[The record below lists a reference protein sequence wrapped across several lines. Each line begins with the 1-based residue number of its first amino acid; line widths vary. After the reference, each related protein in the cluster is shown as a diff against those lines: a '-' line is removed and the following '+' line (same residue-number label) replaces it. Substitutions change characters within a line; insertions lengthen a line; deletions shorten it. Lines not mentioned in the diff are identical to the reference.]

1 MILSPVTI
9 WKKFDLTQALNAET
23 EAETLTPAGFVAQNV
38 RLDGHLLADG
48 GRVKIFARFTK
59 PHGSEA
65 APALLLLPDADDD
78 GAELADYFAAKGY
91 ATLIP
96 DYCGRRGGKGT
107 GKVTKSDTAANEAD
121 AAKEEEIAA
130 EAKKITAEENTDG
143 GKKNYTVY
151 PEAADYANYEVSGAP
166 AYLESESVENSAW
179 MEWAYVALYALEYLK
194 TRSDVSKIGVSGVRL
209 GGEIAWMITLS
220 PDISCAVIVNAAG
233 WRSHLSAPKWGA
245 ASAAGEESQDGD
257 NYILKDDTKEFIVNP
272 KTGQYSLNCNTQKE
286 YPVPKPYG
294 ADWLHFITIQN
305 VSDISRISEME
316 NIWMDLDFSIPYCE
330 NLMSEADFN
339 MDLHTALFQWVFV
352 VKNCNPD
359 SFDYNQ
365 YFWMNIPLYD
375 GRSLS
380 DESWKTFKE
389 SAFLD
394 YGKEDK
400 SNTFIYMAPSDGY
413 LTEEGVEVGKR
424 YHITLDLIPYLEKAL
439 TTIQQLD
446 ENKNSD
452 FPLLLNTTM
461 DDLCIN
467 QFYIGWEVPGTFNCG
482 ATIYKNSLLYNK
494 I

>member
-1 MILSPVTI
+1 M
-9 WKKFDLTQALNAET
+9 KEK
-23 EAETLTPAGFVAQNV
+23 
-38 RLDGHLLADG
+38 
-48 GRVKIFARFTK
+48 KIFRFC
-59 PHGSEA
+59 SL
-65 APALLLLPDADDD
+65 ALI
-78 GAELADYFAAKGY
+78 GVLAFAAGCSKPEPQEE
-91 ATLIP
+91 LP
-96 DYCGRRGGKGT
+96 GT
-107 GKVTKSDTAANEAD
+107 EVILDRNMQNGVDVLGTVSIEDLGKVTYQFRYLDSVPSDAVSLWKLGQWGTKFGLAD
-121 AAKEEEIAA
+121 
-130 EAKKITAEENTDG
+130 T
-143 GKKNYTVY
+143 
-151 PEAADYANYEVSGAP
+151 
-166 AYLESESVENSAW
+166 
-179 MEWAYVALYALEYLK
+179 
-194 TRSDVSKIGVSGVRL
+194 
-209 GGEIAWMITLS
+209 
-220 PDISCAVIVNAAG
+220 
-233 WRSHLSAPKWGA
+233 
-245 ASAAGEESQDGD
+245 GEESQDGD

-380 DESWKTFKE
+380 DELWKTFKE

-400 SNTFIYMAPSDGY
+400 SSTFIYMAPSDGY

-424 YHITLDLIPYLEKAL
+424 YRITLDLIPYLEKAL